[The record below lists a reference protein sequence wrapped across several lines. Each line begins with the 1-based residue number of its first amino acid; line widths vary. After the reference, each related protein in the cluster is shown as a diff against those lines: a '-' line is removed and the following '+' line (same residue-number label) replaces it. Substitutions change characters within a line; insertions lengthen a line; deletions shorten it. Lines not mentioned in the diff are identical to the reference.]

1 MEQLASEIFSILKGA
16 NYKLRLF
23 TAAGIKTMDP
33 EEATRFYA
41 YDQDLMVSIRH
52 DEAKTE
58 VVVQAG
64 AGYDIPR
71 NEKLLNTIK
80 ASVHKNLG
88 EYTVRKFNKSIT
100 PKDFAHQSQSMSES
114 AFSKAFGSIKTS
126 YVMSPNAKLIIKHS
140 KGVDE
145 SVKGSR
151 SRNIHSL
158 FIESGQ
164 GEKFAFP
171 FKYMSGAKAMTMHV
185 SEGGTP
191 YDQKGKAILAVC
203 EEIADLSKFVKHTRS
218 NKLVNETNEDIVAA
232 IRNKIAENKTL
243 VKSLSTKRGYNNFQ
257 ESENIQEEQINVDIT
272 EQFLYDTFT
281 AEEMQRIVSR
291 VNRIVSEAG
300 KRDNM
305 QQELIS
311 KLYGIIQSGDL
322 GMSRIDRNDPEHPNN
337 EDPAKY
343 SGQQGAYAKL
353 ASMLSFIAK
362 RTTNDELSNVLGEL
376 SENVFKLDKPSLNV
390 LAKFVMFALKP
401 KASPAPAAE
410 AALDEHAMF
419 LLRKKIA

>member
-1 MEQLASEIFSILKGA
+1 MEQLASEIFAILKGA

-23 TAAGIKTMDP
+23 TADGLKTMDP

-41 YDQDLMVSIRH
+41 YDQDLMVSIRQ
-52 DEAKTE
+52 DEARTE

-64 AGYDIPR
+64 EGYNIPR
-71 NEKLLNTIK
+71 NSKLLGAIK
-80 ASVHKNLG
+80 ATAHRNLG
-88 EYTVRKFNKSIT
+88 EYTVRKFDKAIA
-100 PKDFAHQSQSMSES
+100 PKDFAHQSVVES
-114 AFSKAFGSIKTS
+114 AFGKAYGSIKTS
-126 YVMSPNAKLIIKHS
+126 YVMSPHAKLIIKHS

-158 FIESGQ
+158 FIESEQ

-191 YDQKGKAILAVC
+191 YDEKGKAILAVC
-203 EEIADLSKFVKHTRS
+203 EEIADLTKFVKHTRA
-218 NKLVNETNEDIVAA
+218 NKLVNEGNEDIVET
-232 IRNKIAENKTL
+232 IRSRIAENKAL

-257 ESENIQEEQINVDIT
+257 VSENIQEEQIDVDIT

-305 QQELIS
+305 QQELIG
-311 KLYGIIQSGDL
+311 KLYGIIQSGNL
-322 GMSRIDRNDPEHPNN
+322 GMSHVDRNDPENPNN
-337 EDPAKY
+337 ENPAKY
-343 SGQQGAYAKL
+343 SGPQGAYAKL

-376 SENVFKLDKPSLNV
+376 SERVFNLDKASLNV

-401 KASPAPAAE
+401 KAAPAAATE
-410 AALDEHAMF
+410 SSLTESVMF
-419 LLRKKIA
+419 SLRKKIS